1 VNRLD
6 EQMFA
11 YFKDDLLQKHN
22 LKEAGKALFD
32 VYSSFVEAGFE
43 EDQALY
49 IVTELLKTKLF

>member
-1 VNRLD
+1 MD

>member
-1 VNRLD
+1 MDKQLFV
-6 EQMFA
+6 
-11 YFKDDLLQKHN
+11 YFEDDLLQKHN
-22 LKEAGKALFD
+22 LKEAAKALFN

>member
-1 VNRLD
+1 MDKQLFV
-6 EQMFA
+6 

-32 VYSSFVEAGFE
+32 VYSSLVEAGFE

-49 IVTELLKTKLF
+49 IITELLKTTLI

>member
-1 VNRLD
+1 MD
-6 EQMFA
+6 EQLFV

-32 VYSSFVEAGFE
+32 IYSSFVEAGFE

-49 IVTELLKTKLF
+49 IITELLKTKLF